1 MLKKYKAA
9 SLAVILFAA
18 LAILLFTNLNSF
30 TANQEEAAVSPDAG
44 EIEEPEETEAA
55 AGPEADEEPEVA
67 EDEIAA
73 GIEDSKNAD
82 KPEPGDEAVFAP
94 TANPYDVYIGA
105 LENEKPV
112 VLEFYAET

>member
-1 MLKKYKAA
+1 MLKKYKTA
-9 SLAVILFAA
+9 SLAVVIFAA

-30 TANQEEAAVSPDAG
+30 TANQEEAADPPDAG
-44 EIEEPEETEAA
+44 EIEKPEEAEAA
-55 AGPEADEEPEVA
+55 AGLEADEEPEVV

-73 GIEDSKNAD
+73 RIEDSENAD
-82 KPEPGDEAVFAP
+82 KSEPGDEAVFAP
-94 TANPYDVYIGA
+94 TVNPYGVYTGA